1 MICCIIVL
9 LFSAIFLFCPRNITS
24 SKNTKPQVEIGNT
37 IEFGVYEQDNNVSD
51 GKEPLEWIVL
61 RKDGDRV
68 FLISK
73 YCIDYKPYNINST
86 KVTC

>member
-9 LFSAIFLFCPRNITS
+9 LFSAIFLFRQTSLRENTEPR
-24 SKNTKPQVEIGNT
+24 VEIGNT

-73 YCIDYKPYNINST
+73 YCIDYKPYNIDST
-86 KVTC
+86 KVTCR